1 MWAGD
6 KIIINIEMCVVYIY
20 NVNVKKRTV
29 HVSLKETKNF
39 LNKEMVVNIK
49 ILKIKEITRERNFGI
64 WRKLKI

>member
-6 KIIINIEMCVVYIY
+6 KIIINIEMCVVY
-20 NVNVKKRTV
+20 VNVKKRTV